1 MSETKSVTSAA
12 EVSAVTAP
20 TVVAGLGYPADRKE
34 TSPEP
39 TGWNV
44 SREDRARSSDA
55 LSESWADNLVDV
67 SRETSKDKSETL
79 DK

>member
-1 MSETKSVTSAA
+1 MTDTVNSAA
-12 EVSAVTAP
+12 ENSAVTAP

-55 LSESWADNLVDV
+55 LSESWTSNEANV
-67 SRETSKDKSETL
+67 SRETLGEK
-79 DK
+79 

>member
-1 MSETKSVTSAA
+1 LTDTVSSAA
-12 EVSAVTAP
+12 ENSAVTAP

-44 SREDRARSSDA
+44 SRET
-55 LSESWADNLVDV
+55 L
-67 SRETSKDKSETL
+67 TKIGSK
-79 DK
+79 